1 MIVYYDILM
10 LDGVSLLGSRHSER
24 FQRLRKLISVSPG
37 RSTIVSQR
45 VIDFRRPSAH
55 TELKKLFAQCIVSRG
70 EGLVLKPD
78 DPYFDFSASRRRF
91 GGCPIKLK
99 KGYLQGF
106 GDVGDFAVVGARYDA
121 AGAKMYDIPH
131 LKFTHFYIGCLL
143 NRDEALQW
151 NKRPQFRITNVL
163 EINATQMKEFIRYG
177 NLDFQLLAK
186 DDELPFEISSGM
198 DGGKRPSMV
207 FSDPVVF
214 DIKCFAFEKP
224 PNTNFWSP
232 RFPGVTKIHFDRT
245 WRDVLSFEELQQ
257 IAKEENEA
265 SPQEDSQE
273 LVQWAAALEA
283 QSRGAT
289 GLNSQDT
296 IASTPSRSS
305 GPSEAGRTAVTPSS
319 HENASASLP
328 SPSSRT
334 IQRRDILSMT
344 PPRPSIHSSQNLPD
358 SPGSAALRATPR
370 LKRTASLSQTT
381 PRKLKTPRYSG
392 SQPQILATASSWEIR
407 SPPKHK
413 RQPLGERD
421 GNSASQD
428 NEMPLSG
435 QDFIESVP
443 VYMGEQEDQLISV
456 RRDRG
461 HRSRPKSAGA
471 TPSLACAMG
480 GRSPSPIGQ
489 ENMNAIGQ
497 SVLES
502 PVKMQDQPC
511 ANLCLLRGVQFLLA
525 PCVSSMPWLTENLLR
540 IHGVVDP
547 VSDPMSLRE
556 NDGELSAVDYTSASQ
571 RQSTFKKVALVES
584 RRKDATRAFL
594 RQIEDADLKRPNG
607 RHEFVVVFD
616 WRVME
621 AVTKQERRHGGICED
636 GTSLFDMN
644 SPGGIWRKYWVGL
657 V

>member
-1 MIVYYDILM
+1 
-10 LDGVSLLGSRHSER
+10 
-24 FQRLRKLISVSPG
+24 
-37 RSTIVSQR
+37 
-45 VIDFRRPSAH
+45 
-55 TELKKLFAQCIVSRG
+55 
-70 EGLVLKPD
+70 
-78 DPYFDFSASRRRF
+78 
-91 GGCPIKLK
+91 
-99 KGYLQGF
+99 
-106 GDVGDFAVVGARYDA
+106 
-121 AGAKMYDIPH
+121 
-131 LKFTHFYIGCLL
+131 
-143 NRDEALQW
+143 
-151 NKRPQFRITNVL
+151 
-163 EINATQMKEFIRYG
+163 
-177 NLDFQLLAK
+177 
-186 DDELPFEISSGM
+186 
-198 DGGKRPSMV
+198 
-207 FSDPVVF
+207 
-214 DIKCFAFEKP
+214 
-224 PNTNFWSP
+224 
-232 RFPGVTKIHFDRT
+232 
-245 WRDVLSFEELQQ
+245 
-257 IAKEENEA
+257 
-265 SPQEDSQE
+265 
-273 LVQWAAALEA
+273 
-283 QSRGAT
+283 
-289 GLNSQDT
+289 
-296 IASTPSRSS
+296 
-305 GPSEAGRTAVTPSS
+305 
-319 HENASASLP
+319 
-328 SPSSRT
+328 
-334 IQRRDILSMT
+334 
-344 PPRPSIHSSQNLPD
+344 
-358 SPGSAALRATPR
+358 
-370 LKRTASLSQTT
+370 
-381 PRKLKTPRYSG
+381 
-392 SQPQILATASSWEIR
+392 
-407 SPPKHK
+407 
-413 RQPLGERD
+413 
-421 GNSASQD
+421 
-428 NEMPLSG
+428 MPLSG